1 MAASQTRSG
10 ERVSVIEAPSLP
22 LGILRGVEAAR
33 RDLPLKAGDIVLLV
47 SDGVT
52 AGDCGWLGDELLAWS
67 TNNMDDLAAHIASLA
82 KLRSDEL
89 TNAVGLLKEELR

>member
-1 MAASQTRSG
+1 
-10 ERVSVIEAPSLP
+10 VIETPSLP
-22 LGILRGVEAAR
+22 IGILRSVGFAQC
-33 RDLPLKAGDIVLLV
+33 DLALKAGDIVLLV

-52 AGDCGWLGDELLAWS
+52 AGDCGWLSDELLAWS

-89 TNAVGLLKEELR
+89 TRDDITVVAAKLLESR